1 MRGLLPSLFL
11 SLFTMH
17 ESTLDLFCENDPWAE
32 SIEEQ
37 AAALEVTCDYF
48 ISEFLV
54 YPRTVGEL
62 D

>member
-1 MRGLLPSLFL
+1 
-11 SLFTMH
+11 MH
-17 ESTLDLFCENDPWAE
+17 DSTLDLFCQGDAWME

>member
-1 MRGLLPSLFL
+1 
-11 SLFTMH
+11 MH
-17 ESTLDLFCENDPWAE
+17 DSTLDLFCQGGDAWIE

-48 ISEFLV
+48 IAEFLV